1 MLSKTDKE
9 FDLIHGMKVTRENM
23 GWLFDLME
31 NQQSELQISKE
42 KEYKF
47 SLPTLPSPHEPV
59 YLSNINQKLEDKNR

>member
-1 MLSKTDKE
+1 MSGKIDKE

-47 SLPTLPSPHEPV
+47 SHEISDDV
-59 YLSNINQKLEDKNR
+59 LSAVRELVRK

>member
-1 MLSKTDKE
+1 MSGKIDKK

-47 SLPTLPSPHEPV
+47 SLPTLPSP
-59 YLSNINQKLEDKNR
+59 